1 VDVLDV
7 KIDGKVPLTR
17 LFENVG
23 HDAGLS
29 KTARGNEVDVVSR
42 QQIPNT
48 LDEVIT
54 PEQLVGFRYPAG
66 KAANGHLEKPPIAA
80 NW

>member
-1 VDVLDV
+1 V
-7 KIDGKVPLTR
+7 KILDIKIDWQVSLTR
-17 LFENVG
+17 PLENMG
-23 HDAGLS
+23 HDPRLS
-29 KTARGNEVDVVSR
+29 KTPRGNEVDVVSR